1 MESIM
6 RQKSDWFEAVTS
18 ALIRAGFATVGA
30 PIEGYMVQSWNL
42 RGKAGLV
49 VIKISKS
56 RTLRKILPNGRT
68 YVYQNCSVEEARM
81 VIQVAALDSDF
92 L

>member
-1 MESIM
+1 M

-18 ALIRAGFATVGA
+18 ALIRARFATGGA
-30 PIEGYMVQSWNL
+30 PAAGYLVQSWS
-42 RGKAGLV
+42 RKGEAGLV
-49 VIKISKS
+49 VVQISKNHN
-56 RTLRKILPNGRT
+56 LRKVLPDGRT

-81 VIQVAALDSDF
+81 VIGAATLDCDF